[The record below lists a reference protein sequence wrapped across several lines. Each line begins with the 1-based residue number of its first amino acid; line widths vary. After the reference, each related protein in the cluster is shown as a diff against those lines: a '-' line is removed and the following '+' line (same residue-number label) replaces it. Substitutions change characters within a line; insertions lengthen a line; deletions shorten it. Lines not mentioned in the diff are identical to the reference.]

1 MKCPNCESLER
12 SKVLETRAGEG
23 AILRRRECSTCGDTF
38 GTREHID
45 PELRMGA
52 MRPGAYKRK
61 TPKAEPEQSKSLWG
75 VWR

>member
-38 GTREHID
+38 GTR
-45 PELRMGA
+45 
-52 MRPGAYKRK
+52 
-61 TPKAEPEQSKSLWG
+61 
-75 VWR
+75 